1 MTEMLLKM
9 TLKHHNSNPLIFFF
23 HINFIEC
30 LLLFSDYPTI
40 MGFEPLVNQRLLPPT
55 FPRYT
60 VIKSRE
66 ECVSYME
73 TLLTQLHI
81 LPQITDMLSL
91 HTILVSTCS
100 QTSLQKH
107 SSIIINQQHIF
118 SEQSILF
125 K

>member
-1 MTEMLLKM
+1 
-9 TLKHHNSNPLIFFF
+9 
-23 HINFIEC
+23 
-30 LLLFSDYPTI
+30 

-81 LPQITDMLSL
+81 LPQITEMLSL
-91 HTILVSTCS
+91 HTILVSTVV
-100 QTSLQKH
+100 TKT
-107 SSIIINQQHIF
+107 QQYYKVTQLCF
-118 SEQSILF
+118 Q
-125 K
+125 